1 MIHFSVITVVK
12 NDLKGLQKSRES
24 LENQQNKNWT
34 HIIIDGLSNDGTLN
48 YLNSLPKENTICVSE
63 SDFGIYHAMNKA
75 WKYANPESY
84 IFYLNARDVFTD
96 TMSLSE
102 ASKMLETSPDS
113 NWGCTTHEE
122 IWENGEGWVCKLVS
136 PPSINNQL
144 YAYGYRSHQGVVMK
158 ASFIESLGGFD
169 EKYRLAADWDLIS
182 RAISAESPLVWIH
195 PLGRFQLGGESSIRL
210 LEAHMELRQI
220 RRQYFVKNLRHRI
233 YDEIWCAIYLN
244 FLGYKN
250 SWTLIYNLLE
260 SRKNMPTKT
269 STKNPSHWNLSFLG
283 YKLIIS
289 VNRTPKQMLRTFMW
303 NLRGTLLQNLNKRL
317 RILEYGHF
325 PQTNFHKRENE

>member
-12 NDLKGLQKSRES
+12 NDLNGLKKSRES
-24 LENQQNKNWT
+24 LVSQKFKNWT
-34 HIIIDGLSNDGTLN
+34 HIIIDGLSNDGTLE
-48 YLNSLPKENTICVSE
+48 YLKSLPKENVIYISE
-63 SDFGIYHAMNKA
+63 SDLGIYNAMNKA
-75 WKYANPESY
+75 WMLADPESY
-84 IFYLNARDVFTD
+84 VFYLNARDIFTD
-96 TMSLSE
+96 DMSLSE
-102 ASKMLETSPDS
+102 ASKMLETSPES

-122 IWENGEGWVCKLVS
+122 ILENGEGWVCKLVS

-169 EKYRLAADWDLIS
+169 ETYRLAADWDLIS
-182 RAISAESPLVWIH
+182 RAISAEAPLVWIH

-210 LEAHMELRQI
+210 LKAHMELRQI
-220 RRQYFVKNLRHRI
+220 RQQYLVKNLRHRI

-250 SWTLIYNLLE
+250 SWTPIHNLLE
-260 SRKNMPTKT
+260 GRKKMRAIKLK
-269 STKNPSHWNLSFLG
+269 KNSSHWNPSFLG
-283 YKLIIS
+283 IGLSIYVVRIPIHMARRFL
-289 VNRTPKQMLRTFMW
+289 W
-303 NLRGTLLQNLNKRL
+303 NLRATFLQSLNKRL
-317 RILEYGHF
+317 QILEYGHF